1 MRGDR
6 LKDLRIK
13 HNYTQ
18 QELAEFLQTSSSQ
31 VKRWENDEVI
41 PSSDAL
47 SKMATVFGVTSD
59 YLLGLVDEPESK
71 LSSTDLSANEL
82 RIVELVRAGRFTDV
96 MRILLDAQK
105 EIEK

>member
-6 LKDLRIK
+6 LKELRIK

-18 QELAEFLQTSSSQ
+18 QELADFLQTSSSQ
-31 VKRWENDEVI
+31 IKRWENDEVI